1 MSKKILYIDMDGVIA
16 DFGKT
21 INQIDPTIDMSNSE
35 VNYLERSRRVDEI
48 CEKYTTIFEYL
59 EPIKDAIESVK
70 QLFDKYEV
78 YFLSTPMWNVPDSY
92 KGKRIWLSKYFG
104 ELATKKLIL
113 THRKDLA
120 LGDILVDDRI
130 KNGVENFKGEHIHF
144 GNDKFPNWKSVLEY
158 LILKYSG
165 E

>member
-1 MSKKILYIDMDGVIA
+1 
-16 DFGKT
+16 
-21 INQIDPTIDMSNSE
+21 
-35 VNYLERSRRVDEI
+35 
-48 CEKYTTIFEYL
+48 
-59 EPIKDAIESVK
+59 
-70 QLFDKYEV
+70 
-78 YFLSTPMWNVPDSY
+78 MWNVPDSY